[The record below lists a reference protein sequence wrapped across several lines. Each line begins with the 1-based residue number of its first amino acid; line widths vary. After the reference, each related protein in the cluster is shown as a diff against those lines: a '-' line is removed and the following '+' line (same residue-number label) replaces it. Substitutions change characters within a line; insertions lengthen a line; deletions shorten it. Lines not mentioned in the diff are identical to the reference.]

1 MKFNLDS
8 FIGTKVLIIGDAMI
22 DSYYRGKVDR
32 ISPEAPVPIVSVMGN
47 ESRLG
52 GAANVALNIQSLG
65 GIPILCAMCGL
76 DDQGKKLRSLLL
88 EANMAGKGIL
98 SMDHRPT
105 TVKTRIIAGNQ
116 QLLRVDQED
125 SSDLDKKSVD
135 YVIKHTLALLIE
147 EEPDVVIFEDYDK
160 GFISKRLIQKVVSA
174 CNERNIPT
182 VVDPKKRNF
191 MAYKGVTLFKPNLKE
206 LVEGLKVEVDRF
218 DLPRLNSACDVLRD
232 SLGASKILLTLSEN
246 GVLLSSEKEKRH
258 ILAHVR
264 NIADVSGAGDT
275 VISIAALALANKF
288 TDLQIANLANLG
300 GGLVCEKVGVVPID
314 LESLKLE
321 AEKH

>member
-8 FIGTKVLIIGDAMI
+8 FKGTKVLIIGDAMI

-32 ISPEAPVPIVSVMGN
+32 ISPEAPVPIVSVTGN

-65 GIPILCAMCGL
+65 GIPVLCSMCGL
-76 DDQGKKLRSLLL
+76 DDQGKKLQSLLL
-88 EANMAGKGIL
+88 EANMTDKGIVA
-98 SMDHRPT
+98 MENRPT

-125 SSDLDKKSVD
+125 AGDLDKKSVD
-135 YVIKHTLALLIE
+135 YVIKHTLALIAE
-147 EEPDVVIFEDYDK
+147 EKPDVVIFEDYDK
-160 GFISKRLIQKVVSA
+160 GFISKRLIQKVVAA
-174 CNERNIPT
+174 CTEAKIPT

-191 MAYKGVTLFKPNLKE
+191 MAYQGVTLFKPNLKE

-218 DLPRLNSACDVLRD
+218 DLPRLNSACDLLRD

-258 ILAHVR
+258 IPAHIR

-288 TDLQIANLANLG
+288 TDVQIANLANLG

-321 AEKH
+321 AEKN